1 MNGLPVYTAQYIV
14 DNEEYFRPQMQDIEY
29 EFVKRT
35 LELPEQLKSTTL
47 AFWGEDIWDTLS
59 ELPNFSERL
68 LLCFEIGLLSSLIA
82 DEMFLKLPMPPFL
95 ADLNENPL
103 AYSVLCWVLAPFFL
117 FFTYNG

>member
-1 MNGLPVYTAQYIV
+1 MAAQEIV
-14 DNEEYFRPQMQDIEY
+14 EGEEYFRQQMHDIEY

-35 LELPEQLKSTTL
+35 HKLPEQLEYTTL

-68 LLCFEIGLLSSLIA
+68 LLCVEIGLLSSLIA